1 MTRKASEYK
10 HGCFWFTCA
19 FHDHYVSYSVLSCL
33 TKNSLVTQ
41 ILNMPFDLVSLL
53 IAHCILFPAMAMA
66 MATSEHDFIFSNE
79 DMASI

>member
-1 MTRKASEYK
+1 MTHKASEYK

-19 FHDHYVSYSVLSCL
+19 YHDHYASYSVLSFL
-33 TKNSLVTQ
+33 TKNSLVSQT
-41 ILNMPFDLVSLL
+41 LNMPFDLVSLL
-53 IAHCILFPAMAMA
+53 IAHCSLFLA

>member
-19 FHDHYVSYSVLSCL
+19 FHDHYASYSVLSCL
-33 TKNSLVTQ
+33 TKNNLVTQ
-41 ILNMPFDLVSLL
+41 ILNMSFDLVSLL
-53 IAHCILFPAMAMA
+53 IAHCILFLA